1 MRGAAAAAWLLVR
14 LPWRYRSLRRRLRD
28 DPLAPAIPE
37 LAVASLRCGCDID
50 DPGQFRDLVM
60 AFVLAK
66 DCRRKYLMLRME
78 RILKEFKNE

>member
-1 MRGAAAAAWLLVR
+1 VRGAIAIAWLLVR

-37 LAVASLRCGCDID
+37 LAIASLRCGCDIG
-50 DPGQFRDLVM
+50 DPEQFRDLVM

-66 DCRRKYLMLRME
+66 DCRREYLKLRME
-78 RILKEFKNE
+78 RILKEI